1 MIPTANAQRMWSS
14 HLRWALLFYY
24 NSYQMNSNKNADA
37 VTYCKPVVWN
47 NGNARLTPVLI
58 NGKPHFV
65 ADEVCK
71 LLGLTSPTVS
81 VKKLDGNEKLLR
93 SIFWAGQK
101 RLVNLVNESG
111 LCHLVFCS
119 RKPQAIAI
127 RKWIISEVLPMLRKT
142 ILSVKPSNK

>member
-1 MIPTANAQRMWSS
+1 MLT
-14 HLRWALLFYY
+14 
-24 NSYQMNSNKNADA
+24 NKNADA

-71 LLGLTSPTVS
+71 LLGLTSTTVS
-81 VKKLDGNEKLLR
+81 VKKLDGDEKLLC

-127 RKWIISEVLPMLRKT
+127 RKWIISEVLPTLRKT